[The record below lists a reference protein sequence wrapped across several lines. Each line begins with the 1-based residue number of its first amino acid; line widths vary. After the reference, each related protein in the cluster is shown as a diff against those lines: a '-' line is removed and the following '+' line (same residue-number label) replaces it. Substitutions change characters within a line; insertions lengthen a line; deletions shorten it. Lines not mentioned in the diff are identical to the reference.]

1 MIALFFMIFDYLLNN
16 KLIFNT
22 SWEDPQIDLD
32 LLNINENSIILN
44 IGSAGDNS
52 FEYLLQN
59 PKKIYVCEI
68 NKAQIALI
76 EFKKILFQYSDY
88 NTLRKYFVNGIN
100 QNYKEDYLKFR
111 PYLSNSSKNYWDNHI
126 TYFSSRRKSFYYHGA
141 SGFIANL
148 IQKLLKRDHVLS
160 EKINNLLKN
169 ESSDFQYIEEKIWNS
184 NIIKFLSLPFVHNL
198 LGVPSSQLKLSNFN
212 EISGNLRISLRN
224 HFNKYPESVNYF
236 WYLYFNGYYSK
247 DICPNYLKKEN
258 FEKIK
263 NKINKLII
271 INDEIINS
279 IDKDQFTIIN
289 LLDHQDWHLI
299 KNRDYL
305 VKLWTKINSSENI
318 EKILFRT
325 ISSDKKIFSDL
336 INNDI
341 KTKIFTNKDLNYK
354 DRVST
359 YYYTYLVNRVQ

>member
-1 MIALFFMIFDYLLNN
+1 MIFDYLLNN

-59 PKKIYVCEI
+59 PKKLYVCEI

-76 EFKKILFQYSDY
+76 EFKKILFKYSEY
-88 NTLRKYFVNGIN
+88 NTVSKFFIDGVNP
-100 QNYKEDYLKFR
+100 NYKEDYLKFR
-111 PYLSNSSKNYWDNHI
+111 PYLSNSSKNYWDKHI
-126 TYFSSRRKSFYYHGA
+126 TYFSGRRKSFYYHGA

-148 IQKLLKRDHVLS
+148 IQKLLKKDKELS
-160 EKINNLLKN
+160 KEINNLLYN
-169 ESSDFQYIEEKIWNS
+169 SSSDFDYIEERIWNS

-198 LGVPSSQLKLSNFN
+198 LGVPSSQIKLSNFK
-212 EISGNLRISLRN
+212 EISENIRISLRN
-224 HFNKYPESVNYF
+224 HFNKYPESINYF
-236 WYLYFNGYYSK
+236 WYLYFNGHYSE

-263 NKINKLII
+263 NNIDKFII

-279 IDKDQFTIIN
+279 IDKDKFTIIN
-289 LLDHQDWHLI
+289 LLDHQDWHLV

-305 VKLWTKINSSENI
+305 VKLWTKMNNSEHI

-325 ISSDKKIFSDL
+325 ISSDKTIF
-336 INNDI
+336 NDI
-341 KTKIFTNKDLNYK
+341 IYSDFKWDIYTNKDLKYK

-359 YYYTYLVNRVQ
+359 YYHTYLVNRLR